1 MKVTLLFLTVKKS
14 KLDLILKVAYDRNL
28 CSFCNIKV
36 HYILGGIKMKQRI
49 NYLEVAPEAL
59 NIMME
64 MEKYTKS
71 TGIDRKLRELI
82 KIRASIINGCAFCIN
97 MHTSDARKMGET
109 EQRLYCVS
117 AWRDCDFYTDAEQV
131 ALELTEH
138 VTLIPTKHV
147 PDELYNR
154 VRIHFSEKDYVDL
167 VILINQINSWNR
179 LSISMG
185 NFATTAE

>member
-1 MKVTLLFLTVKKS
+1 ME
-14 KLDLILKVAYDRNL
+14 
-28 CSFCNIKV
+28 
-36 HYILGGIKMKQRI
+36 MEQRI
-49 NYLEVAPEAL
+49 NYLEVASEAI

-71 TGIDRKLRELI
+71 TEIDRKLRELI
-82 KIRASIINGCAFCIN
+82 KIRASQINGCAFCLN
-97 MHTSDARKMGET
+97 MHTSEARKMGET

-117 AWRDCDFYTDAEQV
+117 AWRDCNFYTDAEKA

-138 VTLIPTKHV
+138 VTLVPTKGV
-147 PDELYNR
+147 PDDLYNR

-185 NFATTAE
+185 NFATAEK

>member
-1 MKVTLLFLTVKKS
+1 ME
-14 KLDLILKVAYDRNL
+14 
-28 CSFCNIKV
+28 
-36 HYILGGIKMKQRI
+36 QRV
-49 NYLEVAPEAL
+49 NYYEIAPEAL
-59 NIMME
+59 KIMME
-64 MEKYTKS
+64 MEKYNKS

-82 KIRASIINGCAFCIN
+82 KIRASQINGCAFCIN

-117 AWRDCDFYTDAEQV
+117 AWRECTFYSDAEKV

-138 VTLIPTKHV
+138 VTLIPNMRV
-147 PDELYNR
+147 PDELYS
-154 VRIHFSEKDYVDL
+154 RIREFFSEKEYVDL

-185 NFATTAE
+185 NVATLNNKNQ

>member
-1 MKVTLLFLTVKKS
+1 ME
-14 KLDLILKVAYDRNL
+14 
-28 CSFCNIKV
+28 
-36 HYILGGIKMKQRI
+36 QRI

-82 KIRASIINGCAFCIN
+82 KIRASQINGCAFCLN

-117 AWRDCDFYTDAEQV
+117 AWRECDFYTDAEKV

-138 VTLIPTKHV
+138 VTLVPTKRV
-147 PDELYNR
+147 PDDLYNR
-154 VRIHFSEKDYVDL
+154 VCIHFNEKDYVDL

-185 NFATTAE
+185 NFATAAK